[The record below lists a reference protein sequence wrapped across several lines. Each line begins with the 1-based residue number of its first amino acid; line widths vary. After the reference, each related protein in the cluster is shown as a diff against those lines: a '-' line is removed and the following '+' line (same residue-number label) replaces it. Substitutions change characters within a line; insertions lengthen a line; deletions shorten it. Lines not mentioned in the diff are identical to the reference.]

1 MLTLADIPRLGRRR
15 CPEKIAI
22 SMGSESLTYA
32 DFDQRVN
39 QVANKLIGM
48 GVHPGDRVALF
59 ANNSLDYPVVVYAIA
74 KCAAIAVPIN
84 FRFQIGELAFVLK
97 DATPV
102 VLFVGVDLADLAD
115 SALSELDSP
124 PQIIAI
130 DSLAQGDGTQPDVAV
145 DPDAAAMLMFT
156 SGTTGFPK
164 GVLFSHKAYLAVGH
178 CLIIDGDLNRHDNV
192 MIPLPLF
199 HNGGLNA
206 LLLPSLMVGAT
217 AVVTERGFDPDEI
230 LKTIETRAISLTLLV
245 PTMLAM
251 LINHEGSNRYN
262 VLSLRKIWYGSS
274 PIRSTVLTA
283 SMDFFDA
290 DFYQLY
296 GQTETGVNSILR
308 PEDHA
313 ERSQC
318 TGRDMISAEL
328 RIVDEDGRDIPV
340 NGIGEIIS
348 AQHPLGMIGYFGNP
362 EATIATIRDGW
373 IHTGDLARVDGDGFF
388 TVVGRMEDMIISG
401 AENIYPKEI
410 EDAILTLPAVRDV
423 AVFGI
428 PDDVYGEA
436 VCAAVVLKPDTE
448 ATDQEII
455 THCEKHIARYKRPRL
470 VEFHQELPKN
480 AAGKITKNIL
490 RSPHWS
496 GREKVI

>member
-1 MLTLADIPRLGRRR
+1 
-15 CPEKIAI
+15 
-22 SMGSESLTYA
+22 
-32 DFDQRVN
+32 
-39 QVANKLIGM
+39 
-48 GVHPGDRVALF
+48 
-59 ANNSLDYPVVVYAIA
+59 
-74 KCAAIAVPIN
+74 
-84 FRFQIGELAFVLK
+84 
-97 DATPV
+97 
-102 VLFVGVDLADLAD
+102 
-115 SALSELDSP
+115 
-124 PQIIAI
+124 
-130 DSLAQGDGTQPDVAV
+130 
-145 DPDAAAMLMFT
+145 
-156 SGTTGFPK
+156 
-164 GVLFSHKAYLAVGH
+164 
-178 CLIIDGDLNRHDNV
+178 
-192 MIPLPLF
+192 
-199 HNGGLNA
+199 
-206 LLLPSLMVGAT
+206 
-217 AVVTERGFDPDEI
+217 
-230 LKTIETRAISLTLLV
+230 
-245 PTMLAM
+245 
-251 LINHEGSNRYN
+251 
-262 VLSLRKIWYGSS
+262 
-274 PIRSTVLTA
+274 
-283 SMDFFDA
+283 MDFFDA

-362 EATIATIRDGW
+362 EATIETIRDGW